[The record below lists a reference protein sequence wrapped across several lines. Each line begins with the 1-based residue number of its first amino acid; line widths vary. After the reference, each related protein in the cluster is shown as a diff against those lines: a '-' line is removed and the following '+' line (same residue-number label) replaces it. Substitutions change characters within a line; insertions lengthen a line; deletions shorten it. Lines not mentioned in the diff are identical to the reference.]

1 MIKIISTLFFLSITG
16 LDFLTV
22 LDNDQID
29 IEKTKGSLDEWE
41 GT

>member
-1 MIKIISTLFFLSITG
+1 MIKIISTLIFLSITG